1 MIIVLLGPP
10 GSGKGT
16 QAELICKKFG
26 FFHFSTGNILRN
38 EVKKKT
44 LYKKLLVWFLIKN
57 LSLANRQKLIASPQ
71 RRKFFVIIVF
81 QDHGGLFLKRNHN
94 LFMQQNYIILSFFP
108 FNFSLYILSCSVD
121 ISIQV
126 KKIK

>member
-38 EVKKKT
+38 EVKKKN
-44 LYKKLLVWFLIKN
+44 KN
-57 LSLANRQKLIASPQ
+57 W
-71 RRKFFVIIVF
+71 
-81 QDHGGLFLKRNHN
+81 KRNRI
-94 LFMQQNYIILSFFP
+94 NY
-108 FNFSLYILSCSVD
+108 
-121 ISIQV
+121 
-126 KKIK
+126 

>member
-44 LYKKLLVWFLIKN
+44 KILN
-57 LSLANRQKLIASPQ
+57 NRLGGRSG
-71 RRKFFVIIVF
+71 
-81 QDHGGLFLKRNHN
+81 HGGWAWGVLERPNRHRAVPTLMSHA
-94 LFMQQNYIILSFFP
+94 
-108 FNFSLYILSCSVD
+108 CVWC
-121 ISIQV
+121 V
-126 KKIK
+126 VGACVHVHE